1 MSLIGRASAAP
12 SPARDAAR
20 AMPAVW
26 STVAAALQLGL
37 AALVVYLYHVENAG
51 FLKVFLLASGAFLVN
66 AFLPLALRLPFF
78 TLVSMGGAFLV
89 FTPTDAIWLLA
100 AGSILIGIANLPI
113 PMKAR
118 VLIVIAVAAIAAA
131 ARAGLVPTPWSSAVW
146 PILGSMFMFRLVL
159 YMMNV
164 GTDAPKQ
171 RGWWS
176 LSYFFMLPNLVFP
189 LFPVVD
195 YQTFRRTYYDKDESG
210 IYELGLLWIARGVV
224 HLLLYRYVYYN
235 LIGDAEAI
243 VTLGDLSQFMLAT
256 LLLYLRVSGQFHLI
270 VGMLHLFG
278 FRLPETHKLY
288 LLASSFTELWRRIN
302 IYWTDFMMKA
312 VFYPTYFRVKDR
324 GPRAALVI
332 STVVVFV
339 VTWLLHS
346 YQWFWL
352 RGGFPMTPQDFAFW
366 AILGAF
372 VVSGGLRDLKA
383 GKKPKTL
390 AAKGWDRER
399 ALNTGLTF
407 TCFYLLWSLWS
418 TDSMNLWLWM
428 LGAAANVD
436 AKGVFLVVASFL
448 TVGFLGG
455 IDWKAP
461 RPGTPEW
468 LKALQSPAVRTLAP
482 LLILLA
488 LAQPAVQAAIPSR
501 VAAFVQSLQRSGLN
515 ARDLSAQ
522 HRGYYEQLDV
532 RAQLDAPVNAEGR
545 KRDASWQ
552 TLDKLGVLD
561 DDRPDLMLRVLLP
574 SKTVTWNGKT
584 FSTNRWGMRDR
595 DYERVK
601 PADTLRVA
609 ILGPSHV
616 MVNNVADGAVFE
628 SLVEDRLNREF
639 AYGPFRRFEILNFG
653 VDGYSLPQQLALL
666 EQRAL
671 AFSPDLVIVSHYRDN
686 REMTQGFLL
695 TLGSRGLMATDP
707 AFERLLSGAGL
718 RDMGTGG
725 LPIPYA
731 IARRAAERAGIQARM
746 PYGEARS
753 RALRIADPVLEH
765 SFARFSETMK
775 RRGIAAAVLALN
787 VVTDEVPAI
796 PLRHEIET
804 IGLPILDLFDV
815 YPPDRREAIRVAPWD
830 DHPNAE
836 GHQIIA
842 DGLYRE
848 LTSFIQSGAVER
860 ARSLQTASLI
870 H

>member
-1 MSLIGRASAAP
+1 
-12 SPARDAAR
+12 
-20 AMPAVW
+20 MPAVW
-26 STVAAALQLGL
+26 TTVSAVLQLGL
-37 AALVVYLYHVENAG
+37 AALVVYLYNVENTA
-51 FLKVFLLASGAFLVN
+51 FLRVFLLASTAFVVN
-66 AFLPLALRLPFF
+66 AILPLALRLPFF

-89 FTPTDAIWLLA
+89 FSPIDAMWLLG
-100 AGSILIGIANLPI
+100 AGSLLIGIANLPVPI
-113 PMKAR
+113 KAR
-118 VLIVIAVAAIAAA
+118 VLIMIAVAAVAAA
-131 ARAGLVPTPWSSAVW
+131 ARAGLVSAPWSSAVW
-146 PILGSMFMFRLVL
+146 PIIGSMFMFRLVL
-159 YMMNV
+159 YMMHV
-164 GTDAPKQ
+164 DSDTPKQ

-195 YQTFRRTYYDKDESG
+195 YQTFRRTYYDKDDAG

-235 LIGDAEAI
+235 LIGDAEEI
-243 VTLGDLSQFMLAT
+243 VTLGDLTQFMLAT

-339 VTWLLHS
+339 ITWLLHS

-372 VVSGGLRDLKA
+372 VVYGGLRDLKG

-390 AAKGWDRER
+390 TAKGWDRDR
-399 ALNTGLTF
+399 ALKTGLTF

-418 TDSMNLWLWM
+418 TESLNLWLWM
-428 LGAAANVD
+428 LGAAATLD
-436 AKGVFLVVASFL
+436 AKGVLLVVA
-448 TVGFLGG
+448 GFVVMGLLGG
-455 IDWKAP
+455 VDWKAP
-461 RPGTPEW
+461 RPGTPGW
-468 LKALQSPAVRTLAP
+468 IKALQTPVVRTVVP
-482 LLILLA
+482 LVALLA
-488 LAQPAVQAAIPSR
+488 LAQPVVQAAIPPR
-501 VAAFVQSLQRSGLN
+501 AAALVHSLQRSGLN

-545 KRDASWQ
+545 KLDASWQ
-552 TLDKLGVLD
+552 TLDQLGMLNN
-561 DDRPDLMLRVLLP
+561 DRTDLMLRDLKP
-574 SKTVTWNGKT
+574 SKSVTWNGKP

-595 DYERVK
+595 DYQRTK
-601 PADTLRVA
+601 PTDTLRIA

-616 MVNNVADGAVFE
+616 MGNNVADGAVFE
-628 SLVEDRLNREF
+628 SIVEERLNREF
-639 AYGPFRRFEILNFG
+639 SYGPYRRFEILNFG
-653 VDGYSLPQQLALL
+653 VDGFSLPQQLAML
-666 EQRAL
+666 EQRTL
-671 AFSPDLVIVSHYRDN
+671 GFSPDVVIVSHHRDN

-695 TLGSRGLMATDP
+695 NVGSRGLVVTDP
-707 AFERLLSGAGL
+707 AIERLLLGAGL
-718 RDMGTGG
+718 REMGTGG
-725 LPIPYA
+725 LPLPYA
-731 IARRAAERAGIQARM
+731 FTRRAAEGAGIQARM

-753 RALRIADPVLEH
+753 RAIRVADDVVAH
-765 SFARFSETMK
+765 CFSRFAESMK
-775 RRGIAAAVLALN
+775 VRGIVAAVLALD
-787 VVTDEVPAI
+787 VVTEDDSAI
-796 PLRHEIET
+796 PLQQQISSA
-804 IGLPILDLFDV
+804 GLPIIDLFDV
-815 YPPDRREAIRVAPWD
+815 YPTDRLDSLRVAPWD

-836 GHQIIA
+836 GHRIIA
-842 DGLYRE
+842 EALYHD
-848 LTSFIQSGAVER
+848 LTAFLTAEAIQTTLMARLRSSSAVN
-860 ARSLQTASLI
+860 TI